1 MVTAL
6 VYIIMYFI
14 ESMSHYVCI
23 NLLNNH
29 DSIKLLYDIIF
40 QQGKNIESMLQL
52 TVTLI
57 YKSEILK

>member
-14 ESMSHYVCI
+14 ESMSHYVRI
-23 NLLNNH
+23 SLLTNH

-40 QQGKNIESMLQL
+40 QQGKK
-52 TVTLI
+52 
-57 YKSEILK
+57 Y